1 MICILVEY
9 PWILFYAGEKEGR
22 TWSRAGMRREGLY
35 RPDLPWNLN
44 VDALNIISPRGTL
57 IFFISFGFSNE
68 YLVHHT
74 CYIDLYWIAQK
85 CRLIHSL
92 PRDGQGTPEFRAAT
106 VPFEPFKGEARNGI
120 PDKQSR
126 LFPFSKGCIK
136 PCPLPRSR
144 VYLTTTTT
152 ANTAPSTW
160 IRSTERVFF
169 FFFLLFGI

>member
-1 MICILVEY
+1 MRHATLICIEL
-9 PWILFYAGEKEGR
+9 L
-22 TWSRAGMRREGLY
+22 
-35 RPDLPWNLN
+35 
-44 VDALNIISPRGTL
+44 
-57 IFFISFGFSNE
+57 
-68 YLVHHT
+68 
-74 CYIDLYWIAQK
+74 QK

-106 VPFEPFKGEARNGI
+106 VPFEPFKGEARDGI

-152 ANTAPSTW
+152 ANTALSTW
-160 IRSTERVFF
+160 IRSTERVFYL
-169 FFFLLFGI
+169 FLEYKPIDALVHRVDH